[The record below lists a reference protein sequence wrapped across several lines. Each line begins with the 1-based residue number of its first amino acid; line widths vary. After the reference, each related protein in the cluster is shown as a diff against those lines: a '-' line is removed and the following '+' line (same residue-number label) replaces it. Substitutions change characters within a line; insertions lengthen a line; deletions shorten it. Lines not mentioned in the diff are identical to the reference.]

1 MIIPTYWEPYG
12 GVCAARSSSPR
23 ARPPDSNRRHCQPG
37 AIGLHDSDAAAGG
50 GVGAGDAP
58 DRIVDSYGAPAV
70 DDRLFQRE
78 HPADQRFGALVEK
91 PIALADGG
99 IVTRNPP
106 PQQHRSRGKNRE
118 HQHLQ
123 LPGRMDR
130 ERYQPDQQR
139 GEPEPEQEDPGR
151 EQLQRHQDEAED
163 QPVPGAQRG
172 KHLGHD
178 MTPQGCGV
186 VGGGGFGPALGTDG
200 RRAAACA
207 DSALSPK
214 AALAISPIPASEPSR
229 LTASIGSMITFW
241 FGESANCPNA
251 LM

>member
-23 ARPPDSNRRHCQPG
+23 ARPPDSGRRHRQAG
-37 AIGLHDSDAAAGG
+37 AIGPHDSDAAAGG

-58 DRIVDSYGAPAV
+58 DRIVDSYRAPPV

-91 PIALADGG
+91 PIALAGGG

-123 LPGRMDR
+123 LPGRIDR

-139 GEPEPEQEDPGR
+139 GEPEPKQEDPGR
-151 EQLQRHQDEAED
+151 EQLQRHQDQAED
-163 QPVPGAQRG
+163 QPVPGAQRV

-178 MTPQGCGV
+178 MTLRV
-186 VGGGGFGPALGTDG
+186 AASPAAGSGLPAAGSGLLAAPTEG
-200 RRAAACA
+200 ARRLARMPHFRRRWPWRSRRYQRASPAGSPPRSAA
-207 DSALSPK
+207 
-214 AALAISPIPASEPSR
+214 
-229 LTASIGSMITFW
+229 
-241 FGESANCPNA
+241 
-251 LM
+251 